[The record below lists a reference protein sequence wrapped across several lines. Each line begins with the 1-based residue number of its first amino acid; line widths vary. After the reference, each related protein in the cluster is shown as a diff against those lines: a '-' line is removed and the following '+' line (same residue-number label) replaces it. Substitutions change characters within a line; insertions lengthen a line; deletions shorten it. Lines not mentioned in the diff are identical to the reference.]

1 MCFLPDKW
9 LQHFSAT
16 GRRVRSVWISG
27 KPKNVTSQT
36 PAGLSF
42 ELWSLTEEKVGFSG
56 TLSDGPAK
64 KGRDWEKPGGYY
76 GRKALCMCLCVSV
89 CMRGREKRN
98 KGRGWGLKWHRICSF
113 SNSFLLP
120 HRHQVI
126 SFLATVGYKA
136 FLNVIQRGCEGLRL
150 VCGLQGLLQ
159 EVLYQRRE
167 EIDSRTSGEQWR
179 WHGITN
185 RYEKAPTWGQGQ
197 GSWCGRLHL
206 SRPVSLLLS
215 SPTIPPHPSFP
226 FSAAI
231 LWNAKQSGQSPH
243 LGFPLETAN

>member
-1 MCFLPDKW
+1 MTHDLHGSREMCFLPDKW

-98 KGRGWGLKWHRICSF
+98 KGRGWGSKWHRICSF

-231 LWNAKQSGQSPH
+231 LWNAK
-243 LGFPLETAN
+243 

>member
-76 GRKALCMCLCVSV
+76 GRKGLCMCLCVSV

-98 KGRGWGLKWHRICSF
+98 KGRGWGSKWHRICSF

-120 HRHQVI
+120 HRHKVI

-185 RYEKAPTWGQGQ
+185 RYEKAPTWGQG
-197 GSWCGRLHL
+197 
-206 SRPVSLLLS
+206 
-215 SPTIPPHPSFP
+215 
-226 FSAAI
+226 
-231 LWNAKQSGQSPH
+231 
-243 LGFPLETAN
+243 

>member
-98 KGRGWGLKWHRICSF
+98 KGRGWGSKWHRICSF

-136 FLNVIQRGCEGLRL
+136 FLNVIQRGMWRAKTRLRSPGAFAGST
-150 VCGLQGLLQ
+150 VSETGGDRFPDKRGTMA
-159 EVLYQRRE
+159 V
-167 EIDSRTSGEQWR
+167 T
-179 WHGITN
+179 WHN
-185 RYEKAPTWGQGQ
+185 
-197 GSWCGRLHL
+197 
-206 SRPVSLLLS
+206 
-215 SPTIPPHPSFP
+215 
-226 FSAAI
+226 
-231 LWNAKQSGQSPH
+231 
-243 LGFPLETAN
+243 